1 MLHVLLFIMISLN
14 GIAVTDMDLARRK
27 RRTKQSVTNELL
39 NTDH

>member
-27 RRTKQSVTNELL
+27 RRTKHTVTNELL

>member
-14 GIAVTDMDLARRK
+14 GIAGTDMDLARRK
-27 RRTKQSVTNELL
+27 RRTKQTVTNELL